1 MSYDRKHYE
10 TLRARAALS
19 EVTLVALQDDAGR
32 DTFLATTGPLT
43 QALDSLE
50 DAEQWL
56 GSVAPLECALEV
68 AGGAR

>member
-10 TLRARAALS
+10 TLRALAALS
-19 EVTLVALQDDAGR
+19 GITLEALQDDAGR
-32 DTFLATTGPLT
+32 DAFIANTGPLT
-43 QALDSLE
+43 LALDSLE

-56 GSVAPLECALEV
+56 GSVAPLECALEA